1 MKLITILLANA
12 ATTEALNLSSK
23 WNSGKWVDDT
33 MNYDWSCGWNS
44 KTQDWH
50 KMGTNGCLTGP
61 KAVKKNNKKNN
72 NNKKAEPVEEPVEE
86 TPTAQP
92 NTNANVDASSG

>member
-12 ATTEALNLSSK
+12 ASTEALNLKSK

-50 KMGTNGCLTGP
+50 KMGTNGCMTGP
-61 KAVKKNNKKNN
+61 KAVQQPAPTPAPTPV
-72 NNKKAEPVEEPVEE
+72 AEPVAEPV
-86 TPTAQP
+86 A
-92 NTNANVDASSG
+92 